1 MDAESI
7 SNKKISIVIPFY
19 NEEKGIDYFYLKLT
33 TELNLFTN
41 YVFEVICVDDGSS
54 DNTLQKLQ
62 FLVENDERF
71 IILELSRNFGK
82 EKALTAGIDFASGQ
96 AVIPMDSDLQD
107 PPDVIYQL
115 IAKWEEGYEV
125 VLAKRVDRNADS
137 FMKRKTAKIFYKVHN
152 FFSPIKIPE
161 NVGDFRLIDR
171 IVINA
176 LSQLK
181 EQNRFMKGLFSW
193 VGFRTTTIFYRR
205 QPRKHGRSKF
215 SGFKLWNLAIE
226 GITSFSTLPL
236 RLWTYLGLLG
246 AMISFVY
253 AVVIIIKT
261 ILFGADVAGYPSI
274 IVSIIFLGSIQ
285 LIGIGTLGEYVGR
298 IYLETKNRPL
308 YFIRKIHK
316 K

>member
-1 MDAESI
+1 MNAESNL
-7 SNKKISIVIPFY
+7 NKKISIVIPFY
-19 NEEKGIDYFYLKLT
+19 NEETGIDNFYLKLT
-33 TELNLFTN
+33 TELNIFVN

-62 FLVENDERF
+62 LLVNKDERF

-82 EKALTAGIDFASGQ
+82 EIALTAGIDFASGQ

-152 FFSPIKIPE
+152 LFSTIKIPE

>member
-1 MDAESI
+1 MNEESNLI
-7 SNKKISIVIPFY
+7 KKISIVIPFH
-19 NEEKGIDYFYLKLT
+19 NEETGIDNFYLKLT
-33 TELNLFTN
+33 TELNIFSN

-62 FLVENDERF
+62 LLVDKDNRF

-82 EKALTAGIDFASGQ
+82 EIALTAGIDFASGQ

-115 IAKWEEGYEV
+115 ISKWEEGYEV

-152 FFSPIKIPE
+152 FFSTIKIPE

-171 IVINA
+171 MVINA

-205 QPRKHGRSKF
+205 QPRKHGHSKF

-246 AMISFVY
+246 AIISFVY
-253 AVVIIIKT
+253 AVTIIIKT